1 MVTFSRKIETLSDL
15 RSYVHKVLCDQEQL
29 LLGAFRMT
37 ERLLTRGGRP
47 CGMYFCVHGPRSVK
61 ISAVWDS
68 LSGAVLFYGSSGE
81 RFHKMLL
88 DEELQI
94 ELAAA

>member
-1 MVTFSRKIETLSDL
+1 MVTFSRKIENLDDL
-15 RSYVHKVLCDQEQL
+15 RSYIHKVLCDQEQL

-47 CGMYFCVHGPRSVK
+47 CGLYFCVHGPRSVK
-61 ISAVWDS
+61 ISAVWDAS
-68 LSGAVLFYGSSGE
+68 SGAVLFYGSSGE

-88 DEELQI
+88 DEDLQL
-94 ELAAA
+94 EFASD

>member
-1 MVTFSRKIETLSDL
+1 MVTFSRKIENLDDL
-15 RSYVHKVLCDQEQL
+15 RSYINRVLCDQEQL
-29 LLGAFRMT
+29 VLGAFRMT

-61 ISAVWDS
+61 ISAVWDA
-68 LSGAVLFYGSSGE
+68 LTGAVLFYGSSGE

-88 DEELQI
+88 EEDLAI
-94 ELAAA
+94 ELSVA

>member
-1 MVTFSRKIETLSDL
+1 MVTFSRKIENLDDL
-15 RSYVHKVLCDQEQL
+15 RAYINKVLCDQEQL
-29 LLGAFRMT
+29 VLGAFRMT

-61 ISAVWDS
+61 ISAVWDA
-68 LSGAVLFYGSSGE
+68 LTGAVLFYGSSGE

-88 DEELQI
+88 DDDLQ
-94 ELAAA
+94 LDPSVA